1 VALASADD
9 PDGELIRRVREGD
22 RAAFN
27 QLVLKYRSRV
37 MGVAARMIGERAE
50 AEDLAQDVFVKV
62 FRSLRDFDGRSLFS
76 TWLYRI
82 AANHCLNYR
91 KRKSRE
97 RRLTEAMKVLEPL
110 RIDGP
115 ATPHALLERRQLNT
129 LLEKAI
135 EALPEVQRIVLI
147 LRDMEG
153 LSYEEIADCL
163 GVELGTVRSRLHR
176 ARMDVQARIKT
187 LCSTDEPRSAAL

>member
-1 VALASADD
+1 
-9 PDGELIRRVREGD
+9 
-22 RAAFN
+22 
-27 QLVLKYRSRV
+27 
-37 MGVAARMIGERAE
+37 MGVAARMIGDRAE

-82 AANHCLNYR
+82 AANNCLNHR
-91 KRKSRE
+91 KRKRRE

-110 RIDGP
+110 RSDGP
-115 ATPHALLERRQLNT
+115 STPHALLERRQLNA

-176 ARMDVQARIKT
+176 ARTDVQARIKT
-187 LCSTDEPRSAAL
+187 LCSADEPRSVAL